1 MVEGGKDEV
10 EDESSADTKG
20 KADEDSQVVIHIATS
35 EVMEEP
41 EVLYEEN
48 SADIASVQ
56 SLNWNDGE
64 AAADEAETGNGDI
77 AFLLGKVTGI
87 VVFAAGGLALLIKSR
102 VFGAFSQTPGSQ
114 TKYADLAF
122 KVEVPDMA

>member
-1 MVEGGKDEV
+1 
-10 EDESSADTKG
+10 
-20 KADEDSQVVIHIATS
+20 
-35 EVMEEP
+35 MEEP

-77 AFLLGKVTGI
+77 AFLLGKVTYP
-87 VVFAAGGLALLIKSR
+87 L
-102 VFGAFSQTPGSQ
+102 
-114 TKYADLAF
+114 
-122 KVEVPDMA
+122 